1 MQPMSKAE
9 VKAFAIPPM
18 KRVMFS
24 QRHYEAIAHAMRK
37 SWPHNKTTLSN
48 EAAQFAKTV
57 DCLSNV
63 FAKDNPKFNRE
74 MFLAACY
81 MTPEKSEKFKPDYI
95 GARALL
101 SDLVNKIKTGE
112 I

>member
-1 MQPMSKAE
+1 MQPMSRAE
-9 VKAFAIPPM
+9 VKAFATPPM
-18 KRVMFS
+18 KKAMFNR
-24 QRHYEAIAHAMRK
+24 RHYEAIAHAMQK
-37 SWPHNKTTLSN
+37 SRPHNKTVFSN
-48 EAAQFAKTV
+48 EAAQFANTV
-57 DCLSNV
+57 DCLSDV

-81 MTPEKSEKFKPDYI
+81 ITPEKSEKFKPDYI

>member
-18 KRVMFS
+18 KKVMFS
-24 QRHYEAIAHAMRK
+24 RRHYEAIAHALRNARPEK
-37 SWPHNKTTLSN
+37 HWDANKHAQFLITVDRLSN
-48 EAAQFAKTV
+48 AFAE
-57 DCLSNV
+57 
-63 FAKDNPKFNRE
+63 DNPKFNRE
-74 MFLAACY
+74 KFLAACY

>member
-1 MQPMSKAE
+1 MKPSPMPCE
-9 VKAFAIPPM
+9 TP
-18 KRVMFS
+18 
-24 QRHYEAIAHAMRK
+24 
-37 SWPHNKTTLSN
+37 
-48 EAAQFAKTV
+48 AQKNWDLKQARTIFKTV
-57 DCLSNV
+57 DCFSDV